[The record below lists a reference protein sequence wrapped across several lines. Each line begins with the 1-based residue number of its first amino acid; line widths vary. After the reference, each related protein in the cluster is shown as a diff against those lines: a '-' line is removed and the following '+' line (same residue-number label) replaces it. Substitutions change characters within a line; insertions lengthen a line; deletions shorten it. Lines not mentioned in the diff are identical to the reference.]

1 MDEPKAVQK
10 IAQEWERS
18 LFHLFGDPSSIQV
31 QAADEPQT
39 VDGVTYNVAYVKS
52 DKVHDWTL
60 YFAPDGSLARME
72 YMGEGPAGPA
82 KQTEV
87 YADWKPIGKLK
98 YPHGRKVL
106 LDGKPFMESNA
117 TAVSMDVP
125 LDATTFSKP

>member
-1 MDEPKAVQK
+1 
-10 IAQEWERS
+10 
-18 LFHLFGDPSSIQV
+18 
-31 QAADEPQT
+31 
-39 VDGVTYNVAYVKS
+39 
-52 DKVHDWTL
+52 
-60 YFAPDGSLARME
+60 ME
-72 YMGEGPAGPA
+72 YMGDGPAGPA

-125 LDATTFSKP
+125 LDAATFAKP